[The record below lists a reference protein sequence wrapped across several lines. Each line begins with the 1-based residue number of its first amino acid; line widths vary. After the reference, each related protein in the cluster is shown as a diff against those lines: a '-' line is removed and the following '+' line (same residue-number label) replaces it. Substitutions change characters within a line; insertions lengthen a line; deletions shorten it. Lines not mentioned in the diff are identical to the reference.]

1 MRNKNHET
9 LWNILPTRTL
19 KHVDQDFRARRLG
32 ISGTMVYMTR
42 PHKQRQD
49 ARTLSCTKNTEQRP
63 SCQPKLRGQRPS
75 SIMHGG
81 RHVSR
86 DRTMQIQRW
95 SSRSTSWAS
104 ASLKRSG
111 WCGVHH
117 KPTQCKFGKVHHC
130 DLLTT
135 TLQNW
140 NKEQWL
146 APIKKTQPE
155 NWFQSPSV
163 SEGLSQIPIT
173 IWTSRNTQC
182 KSRIQDECLL
192 SCTIGKH
199 LLMSTQTHRNK
210 RPSNVTVTS
219 VYHKTTQC
227 NKTVILFWTPCQQ
240 DGNIVV
246 LSTWREHTMQ
256 TQDERALSCH
266 V

>member
-1 MRNKNHET
+1 MQTKT
-9 LWNILPTRTL
+9 LRLFGTSYQQDHLSTSIKTL
-19 KHVDQDFRARRLG
+19 GRDALEYR
-32 ISGTMVYMTR
+32 GTMVYMTR

-63 SCQPKLRGQRPS
+63 SCQPKLRCQRPS

-135 TLQNW
+135 PLQNW
-140 NKEQWL
+140 NQEQWL
-146 APIKKTQPE
+146 APIQKKNIRRTV
-155 NWFQSPSV
+155 FIS
-163 SEGLSQIPIT
+163 IT
-173 IWTSRNTQC
+173 I
-182 KSRIQDECLL
+182 
-192 SCTIGKH
+192 G
-199 LLMSTQTHRNK
+199 
-210 RPSNVTVTS
+210 
-219 VYHKTTQC
+219 
-227 NKTVILFWTPCQQ
+227 
-240 DGNIVV
+240 
-246 LSTWREHTMQ
+246 
-256 TQDERALSCH
+256 
-266 V
+266 